1 MLIDTLLQ
9 LNPNAVV
16 VERDGFVV
24 IEIPEHEDDAMDL
37 DPEARPD
44 DDV

>member
-24 IEIPEHEDDAMDL
+24 IEIPEHEDDAKNEADA
-37 DPEARPD
+37 EARPD
-44 DDV
+44 DA

>member
-16 VERDGFVV
+16 IERDGFVV
-24 IEIPEHEDDAMDL
+24 IEIPEHEDDTMDL
-37 DPEARPD
+37 DPEACPD
-44 DDV
+44 DA

>member
-24 IEIPEHEDDAMDL
+24 IEIPEHEDDAKDL

-44 DDV
+44 ADA

>member
-24 IEIPEHEDDAMDL
+24 IEIPEHEDDAKDL
-37 DPEARPD
+37 DLEARPD
-44 DDV
+44 ADA